1 MPNEEPNYC
10 PQNLQSLLTTN
21 AKLVFVFRTG
31 RYKQVSLQAHQLPLK
46 NSFLATH
53 ARALRTVRF
62 IWHRQDGEY
71 YLLVSAF
78 YHGSL
83 ERQEYMVKRAILDL
97 SERYGWEVKT

>member
-1 MPNEEPNYC
+1 MANEEVNYC
-10 PQNLQSLLTTN
+10 SQNLQSLLTTDVN
-21 AKLVFVFRTG
+21 LNFVFRTG
-31 RYKQVSLQAHQLPLK
+31 RYKQVSFKGHQLPLK

-53 ARALRTVRF
+53 DRALRSVRF
-62 IWHRQDGEY
+62 IWHHQDGEY
-71 YLLVSAF
+71 YLLVSAY